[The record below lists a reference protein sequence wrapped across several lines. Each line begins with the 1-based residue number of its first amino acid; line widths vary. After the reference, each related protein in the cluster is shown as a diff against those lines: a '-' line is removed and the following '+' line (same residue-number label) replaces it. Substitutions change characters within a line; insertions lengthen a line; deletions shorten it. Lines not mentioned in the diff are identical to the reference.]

1 MLAHVALQQIKGGS
15 QRKKE
20 EYEAILKVLVENGFV
35 YRRGDAQCAMSLYPE
50 ALKAVEELLLASGA
64 AIVEGK

>member
-1 MLAHVALQQIKGGS
+1 M
-15 QRKKE
+15 
-20 EYEAILKVLVENGFV
+20 LVENGFV